1 MFLLIYQSSYRTIC
15 LIMSHTSNLH
25 HLSSMYAPSATLILA
40 MSFTHSLRLVQ
51 TFHLYYLFNIPPRSS
66 ISSPPSLPS
75 FSFFTYSQCPNCL
88 LHYFNLPL
96 HPTSFSPFSFSFFTY
111 CVPFASSTTMIVLSF
126 VFILLLHVIVTCS

>member
-75 FSFFTYSQCPNCL
+75 FSFFTYCVPIA
-88 LHYFNLPL
+88 
-96 HPTSFSPFSFSFFTY
+96 FFTTLIFLFI
-111 CVPFASSTTMIVLSF
+111 PPPSPRSLSLS
-126 VFILLLHVIVTCS
+126 LLTVSHLPPSLL

>member
-75 FSFFTYSQCPNCL
+75 FSFFTYS
-88 LHYFNLPL
+88 
-96 HPTSFSPFSFSFFTY
+96 
-111 CVPFASSTTMIVLSF
+111 VPFASFTTMIVLSF
-126 VFILLLHVIVTCS
+126 VFILLLHVIVTCSSFVSEYIYQDTSSIISMHFVHECCQS